1 MVLGS
6 LPEDAISTPE
16 CFPYSGRLDG
26 ISEGDEV
33 FSVVLDSANN
43 IMMSGTGAI
52 NVGDD
57 EVTITIRDEVTEPP
71 PTGPEVEGTFIESCI
86 PTFKFLVSV
95 MNL

>member
-16 CFPYSGRLDG
+16 CFLYSGHLDG

-43 IMMSGTGAI
+43 IMISGTGAI
-52 NVGDD
+52 NVGDN
-57 EVTITIRDEVTEPP
+57 EVTITIRDEITEPP
-71 PTGPEVEGTFIESCI
+71 PTGPEVEGIYSHVC
-86 PTFKFLVSV
+86 PLSSSWFL
-95 MNL
+95 

>member
-16 CFPYSGRLDG
+16 CFPYSGTQDG

-43 IMMSGTGAI
+43 IMMTGTGAI

-57 EVTITIRDEVTEPP
+57 EVTITIRDEITVAP
-71 PTGPEVEGTFIESCI
+71 PTGPEVEGTCI
-86 PTFKFLVSV
+86 YSHVCGFCDAYCL
-95 MNL
+95 